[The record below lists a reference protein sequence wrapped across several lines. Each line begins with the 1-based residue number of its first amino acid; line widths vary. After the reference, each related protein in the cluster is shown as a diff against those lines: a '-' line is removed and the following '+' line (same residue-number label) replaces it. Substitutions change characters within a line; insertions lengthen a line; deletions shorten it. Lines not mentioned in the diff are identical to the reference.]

1 LGASKSYNPNPQ
13 KKLELITMRNFL
25 FILFFTSFALVANAT
40 NAAPFYASMEVSEGN
55 PNLDAINQALNAG
68 DVDALSKYFA
78 ENVEISILDKEQS
91 YTKAKAAEALRTFF
105 SSNKPKSFAQV
116 HQGTS
121 RENSDQYSI
130 GNLTASS
137 GNFRVYIYLKVV
149 GNSFTIQELR
159 FDKA

>member
-1 LGASKSYNPNPQ
+1 MVAS
-13 KKLELITMRNFL
+13 
-25 FILFFTSFALVANAT
+25 AT
-40 NAAPFYASMEVSEGN
+40 NAITNNASTVVSEGN
-55 PNLDAINQALNAG
+55 PNLDAINRALNAG

-91 YTKAKAAEALRTFF
+91 YNKAKAAETLRTFF

-149 GNSFTIQELR
+149 GNSFTIQEMR

>member
-1 LGASKSYNPNPQ
+1 
-13 KKLELITMRNFL
+13 MRNFL
-25 FILFFTSFALVANAT
+25 LILFFAPLALAAT
-40 NAAPFYASMEVSEGN
+40 TVVPTATASITYVVEEN
-55 PNLDAINQALNAG
+55 PNLDAINNAINKG
-68 DVDALSKYFA
+68 DVDALAKFFA
-78 ENVEISILDKEQS
+78 DNVEISILDKEQTYNKS
-91 YTKAKAAEALRTFF
+91 KATEIIRTFF
-105 SSNKPKSFAQV
+105 SNNKPKSFAQV

-149 GNSFTIQELR
+149 GNSVTIQEMR